1 MRRAVKANA
10 KQHFIRLFHFFYS
23 MHKKRC
29 SAFSDLHLI
38 TASEQDVTPLFYFQQ
53 ERSCHAVGGYIHKT
67 RRGVFGPWLRLLG
80 GQAIH
85 SQSGPLGQT
94 HSEAWGS
101 DPGCGLPDA
110 SLRSAEGCTWSL
122 DSVNN
127 GRDTWLLR
135 KSWWLRSNFNENKTG
150 SRCRRNPC
158 GRQFFHKNTK
168 NALHCQF

>member
-1 MRRAVKANA
+1 MLSNTLSGY
-10 KQHFIRLFHFFYS
+10 FIFFYS

-29 SAFSDLHLI
+29 SAFSNLHLI
-38 TASEQDVTPLFYFQQ
+38 TASEQDVTPLFYFLQ

-67 RRGVFGPWLRLLG
+67 RRGVSGPWHRLLG

-85 SQSGPLGQT
+85 SQSGPQT
-94 HSEAWGS
+94 HSGAWGS

-135 KSWWLRSNFNENKTG
+135 KSWWLRPNFNGNKTG
-150 SRCRRNPC
+150 RRCPRNPC
-158 GRQFFHKNTK
+158 GRLFFHKNTK
-168 NALHCQF
+168 NALHCPF